1 MATIVDC
8 TADDGSIVYV
18 NLDNVNAFHSRGDKV
33 GTGSAPPER
42 PQAFVIRPLTT
53 SAERGRADLMP
64 TGLRA
69 LAFSSLRK
77 KLERCQPDPPC
88 STVTGNCVLSTRE
101 ACNATAQDPYV

>member
-42 PQAFVIRPLTT
+42 PQAFVIRPRAEASLTT

-69 LAFSSLRK
+69 LAFSSLREK
-77 KLERCQPDPPC
+77 TRALPTRP
-88 STVTGNCVLSTRE
+88 TLFNCYGQLCPFH
-101 ACNATAQDPYV
+101 A